1 MGLEKRPEW
10 KDGLDE
16 KTSGKDLQDDDDH
29 HHVNP
34 VRYGPTWA
42 QSKRLRSEGCCE
54 FFSALG
60 PNWDC
65 ERFPCCKTSGLSS
78 LL

>member
-34 VRYGPTWA
+34 VRYGPTWVNR
-42 QSKRLRSEGCCE
+42 K
-54 FFSALG
+54 
-60 PNWDC
+60 D
-65 ERFPCCKTSGLSS
+65 
-78 LL
+78 

>member
-16 KTSGKDLQDDDDH
+16 KTSGKDLQDDDDDD
-29 HHVNP
+29 VNP

-42 QSKRLRSEGCCE
+42 NRK
-54 FFSALG
+54 
-60 PNWDC
+60 D
-65 ERFPCCKTSGLSS
+65 
-78 LL
+78 